1 MNIWTLVGAI
11 GFPPVAA
18 LHAYSV
24 EYGYRGVTR
33 AEAWGK
39 AKSVLIGAAIVSILV
54 LVATAALAQPVMR
67 RSHGGTGACPDGYH
81 ASGSGC
87 VGNSRDTPPA
97 MRRDRSES
105 CPSGTYASGD
115 YCRAYR

>member
-39 AKSVLIGAAIVSILV
+39 AKSVLIGAATTDG
-54 LVATAALAQPVMR
+54 ATLLTR
-67 RSHGGTGACPDGYH
+67 RQ
-81 ASGSGC
+81 
-87 VGNSRDTPPA
+87 
-97 MRRDRSES
+97 
-105 CPSGTYASGD
+105 
-115 YCRAYR
+115 